1 MKKGTV
7 RLLQWDSHEKQR
19 APPPEE
25 GGRQN
30 RNGVMKTEKVYIRIE
45 RVCFEVTASSSSTLS
60 TTQRQLVTL

>member
-1 MKKGTV
+1 M
-7 RLLQWDSHEKQR
+7 RSREP
-19 APPPEE
+19 PPPEE